1 MKIGIVG
8 LPGAGKTTIFNAL
21 TGNAADTSSYSGGS
35 KEPNLAVVKVP
46 DSRLDKLSEMYKP
59 KKTTYAQV
67 EYVDVA
73 GTIPVKD
80 HEQKGSL
87 DKFLTLLR
95 PVDAILHVVR
105 GFELHGTLPEP
116 QRDVDD
122 FEAELVLADLIIAEK
137 RLERLQKEVK
147 KGKKGNPREL
157 ELLEKTVK
165 LLNEGRPLRPYPD
178 LANAPELKGYAFLS
192 AKPCIIVLNIADEA
206 NYGELE
212 IKPPEGVPVLEIKG
226 RLEMELAELPEKEAG
241 EFRKDLGVSEPAT
254 FQLIRTSHKL
264 LGLISFF
271 TVGEDEVRA
280 WNIKKGTT
288 AQKAAGVIHTDIER
302 GFIRAEVV
310 AYDDLI
316 EAGSYSNAQKS
327 GKVRLE
333 GKDYIVQDGDIINFR
348 FNV

>member
-21 TGNAADTSSYSGGS
+21 TGNAADTSAYSTGS

-46 DSRLDKLSEMYKP
+46 DDRLETLSKMYNP
-59 KKTTYAQV
+59 KKTTHAQV

-73 GTIPVKD
+73 GTVSVKE

-105 GFELHGTLPEP
+105 GFELHGTQPTP
-116 QRDVDD
+116 QQDIDN

-137 RLERLQKEVK
+137 RLERLEKEVK
-147 KGKKGNPREL
+147 KGKKGDPREL
-157 ELLEKTVK
+157 ELLEQAVDI
-165 LLNEGRPLRPYPD
+165 LNQGKPLRPYPE

-192 AKPCIIVLNIADEA
+192 AKPCIAVLNIGDDTD
-206 NYGELE
+206 YGEHK
-212 IKPPEGVPVLEIKG
+212 ITPPENVPLLEIKG
-226 RLEMELAELPEKEAG
+226 RLEMELSELSEEEAE
-241 EFRKDLGVSEPAT
+241 EFRKDLNISEPAT
-254 FQLIRTSHKL
+254 FQLIRTSHQL

-280 WNIKKGTT
+280 WNIKKGTI

-316 EAGSYSNAQKS
+316 EAGNYANAQKA

-333 GKDYIVQDGDIINFR
+333 GKEYIVQDGDIINFR